1 MPINRIKDKHVDT
14 KCVIFELPET
24 VFHGHDGLGLVAI
37 FTAVQSIVDTYT
49 TQLDLQNVC
58 KDHVNLIFSTA
69 DSYAPLYIC
78 HVSEYMSV
86 MPVCQSGRNAICL
99 SVTKNHTR

>member
-49 TQLDLQNVC
+49 T
-58 KDHVNLIFSTA
+58 
-69 DSYAPLYIC
+69 
-78 HVSEYMSV
+78 
-86 MPVCQSGRNAICL
+86 
-99 SVTKNHTR
+99 